1 MCCSS
6 KKEREAAKYEKM
18 YPKWERDD
26 FNSDGTK
33 AKDQIEIEKDI
44 KKENDVILQAKFE
57 LYCEKFLEPSKDE
70 SCQLDFDEFKEIYR
84 VCLMWNKILN
94 EGSDRLIIY
103 RRRLALAN
111 KNMEEYKQI
120 CKTLTA

>member
-1 MCCSS
+1 MLSMCCSS
-6 KKEREAAKYEKM
+6 KKEKEAAKYEIL

-33 AKDQIEIEKDI
+33 AQEQIQSEKEIRE
-44 KKENDVILQAKFE
+44 ENDKILQAKFE
-57 LYCEKFLEPSKDE
+57 IYCDKILEPAKDV
-70 SCQLDFDEFKEIYR
+70 SNQLDFDEFKEIYR

-94 EGSDRLIIY
+94 EGSNRIIVF

-111 KNMEEYKQI
+111 KNMEEFK
-120 CKTLTA
+120 